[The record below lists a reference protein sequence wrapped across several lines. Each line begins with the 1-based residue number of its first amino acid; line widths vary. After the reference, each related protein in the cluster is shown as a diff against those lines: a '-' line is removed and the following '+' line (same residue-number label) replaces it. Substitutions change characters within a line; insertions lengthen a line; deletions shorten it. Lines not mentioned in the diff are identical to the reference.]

1 MLKTWLSDALSAS
14 PSSAIS
20 PFGPASDATAEAV
33 SCVLQTLLRIPVDLK
48 RIAAS
53 KIGHLVMKLHTTGGD
68 ATSGGGASA
77 ISLQIQEIY
86 KTATR
91 VVTLWKDTK
100 AKTAV
105 DASAA
110 TADSNKSGASTK
122 TSSSSQPT
130 PLPLMATLS
139 SSSKHSKSSATMVI
153 DDDVV
158 EASKKRPRSS
168 SAKGNNSTEDGGK
181 GNSSSSSSSSTT
193 TTSKKSKTEGEF
205 IYKENNKYCRRSML
219 KVVYQIEK
227 TPPPLSVSLYGD
239 RLYNN
244 NNMMKNK
251 YIIDLGLFSIGP
263 EMNDR

>member
-1 MLKTWLSDALSAS
+1 M
-14 PSSAIS
+14 
-20 PFGPASDATAEAV
+20 
-33 SCVLQTLLRIPVDLK
+33 LQTLLRIPVDLK

-53 KIGHLVMKLHTTGGD
+53 KIGHLVMKLHTTGGE
-68 ATSGGGASA
+68 ATSGGGGGASA

-100 AKTAV
+100 AKTAG

-110 TADSNKSGASTK
+110 AIDSNKSGASTSSS
-122 TSSSSQPT
+122 SSSSQPT

-168 SAKGNNSTEDGGK
+168 SAKGISTEEGGK
-181 GNSSSSSSSSTT
+181 GNSSSSSSSSSSTT

-219 KVVYQIEK
+219 KFVYQIEK
-227 TPPPLSVSLYGD
+227 NTTPPLYLSLFLWRSLYT
-239 RLYNN
+239 N

-251 YIIDLGLFSIGP
+251 YIIDLGLFPIGP

>member
-1 MLKTWLSDALSAS
+1 M
-14 PSSAIS
+14 
-20 PFGPASDATAEAV
+20 
-33 SCVLQTLLRIPVDLK
+33 LQTLLRIPVDLK

-53 KIGHLVMKLHTTGGD
+53 KIGHLVMKLHTTGGE
-68 ATSGGGASA
+68 ATSGGGGVSA

-100 AKTAV
+100 AKTAG

-110 TADSNKSGASTK
+110 AIDSNKSGASTK
-122 TSSSSQPT
+122 TSSSSSQPT

-168 SAKGNNSTEDGGK
+168 SAKGNSTEEGGK
-181 GNSSSSSSSSTT
+181 GNSSSSSSSSSSSTT

-227 TPPPLSVSLYGD
+227 TPLPFSISLSFYGD
-239 RLYNN
+239 RFTTTTT
-244 NNMMKNK
+244 
-251 YIIDLGLFSIGP
+251 I
-263 EMNDR
+263 

>member
-1 MLKTWLSDALSAS
+1 M
-14 PSSAIS
+14 
-20 PFGPASDATAEAV
+20 
-33 SCVLQTLLRIPVDLK
+33 LQTLLRIPVDLK

-53 KIGHLVMKLHTTGGD
+53 KIGHLVMKLHTTGGE
-68 ATSGGGASA
+68 ATSGGGGASA

-100 AKTAV
+100 AKTAG

-110 TADSNKSGASTK
+110 AIDSNKSGASTK
-122 TSSSSQPT
+122 SSSSSSSQPT

-153 DDDVV
+153 DDDIV

-168 SAKGNNSTEDGGK
+168 SAKGNSTEEGGK
-181 GNSSSSSSSSTT
+181 GNSSSSSSSSSSSTT

-227 TPPPLSVSLYGD
+227 TPLPLSISLSFYGD
-239 RLYNN
+239 RFTTTT
-244 NNMMKNK
+244 
-251 YIIDLGLFSIGP
+251 I
-263 EMNDR
+263 

>member
-14 PSSAIS
+14 PSTAIS

-53 KIGHLVMKLHTTGGD
+53 KIGHLVMKLHTTGVE
-68 ATSGGGASA
+68 AISGGGGGSGGGGAGA

-105 DASAA
+105 DSAA
-110 TADSNKSGASTK
+110 ATTVDSNKSGASTK
-122 TSSSSQPT
+122 SSSSSSHPT

-139 SSSKHSKSSATMVI
+139 SSSKSNSSATMAIVS
-153 DDDVV
+153 
-158 EASKKRPRSS
+158 AS
-168 SAKGNNSTEDGGK
+168 
-181 GNSSSSSSSSTT
+181 
-193 TTSKKSKTEGEF
+193 
-205 IYKENNKYCRRSML
+205 
-219 KVVYQIEK
+219 
-227 TPPPLSVSLYGD
+227 SL
-239 RLYNN
+239 
-244 NNMMKNK
+244 
-251 YIIDLGLFSIGP
+251 
-263 EMNDR
+263 